1 VSNVAT
7 TTTEISATSSAA
19 ALTLDDGDKGTGSGL
34 VTQLLNISNNAPA
47 MVVSTEGGGYVI
59 YASAL
64 SSTNLEIA
72 VSVLHAGLGGGIA
85 VSLTDAENTSPGI
98 SVVTAGTGTGL
109 EVQNAPYGLGGGI
122 VSTIAGQALNYT
134 PPVAASTTGRGPAVV
149 ASIDNAD
156 NGAAAVQA
164 ATTGV
169 GAGVAGSAT
178 SASATGVDGS
188 GTGGATGIR
197 GTSDKGIGV
206 YAASTKGPALEVV
219 GKVSFNRSGITTIP
233 AKAVSATVDLAGVS
247 SSSMVLATLQ
257 QAAGSVGVANVV
269 PASGSFVINL
279 SGAPAASVRV
289 AWLVLD

>member
-1 VSNVAT
+1 
-7 TTTEISATSSAA
+7 
-19 ALTLDDGDKGTGSGL
+19 
-34 VTQLLNISNNAPA
+34 

-122 VSTIAGQALNYT
+122 VSTIAGQALNYM
-134 PPVAASTTGRGPAVV
+134 PPVAASTTGRGPAVG

-188 GTGGATGIR
+188 GTGGATGLR
-197 GTSDKGIGV
+197 GTSDTGIGV
-206 YAASTKGPALEVV
+206 YAASTKGAALEVV

-233 AKAVSATVDLAGVS
+233 AKSASATVDLAGVS